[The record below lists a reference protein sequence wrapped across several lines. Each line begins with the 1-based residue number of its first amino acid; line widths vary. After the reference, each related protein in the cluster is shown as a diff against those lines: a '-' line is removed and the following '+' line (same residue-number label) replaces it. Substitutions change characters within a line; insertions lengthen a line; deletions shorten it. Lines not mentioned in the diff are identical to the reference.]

1 MRFKTYQMNEAT
13 IQFIINHS
21 DDNPHQLML
30 HAARYPEVDIAQAV
44 KQIAARQRIRN
55 KLPGFYSNPGI
66 EYPQQLPLE
75 QCSSEQTAR
84 HKAELVSGSLL
95 VDLTGGFGI
104 DFYYMVQRMNK
115 GIYVERRSELCNL
128 ATKNFKLLGLT
139 NFEVINASAD
149 EIVPDLT
156 SVDWVFVD
164 PHRRDISGRKTVLI
178 SDCEPDLHSL
188 VPILLEKSNNL
199 LVKLSPM
206 LDLHRAL
213 TELPGTIQVDILAV
227 ENECKEL
234 LFVIQKNK
242 QNKDL
247 AIRCFNYTK
256 NKEVQRVEFSGI
268 KDTTEVE
275 YCAKPLDYLYEP
287 NVALLKS
294 GAYNRIAQRYKL
306 MKFHPNT
313 HLYTSSECIY
323 DFPGRVFAVVE
334 VKESSRQTYSY
345 LSERYSSANISV
357 RNFPMSSDELRKKT
371 RLKDGGDLYIFAFKT
386 FDNQNLITVCKKI

>member
-1 MRFKTYQMNEAT
+1 MNEAT
-13 IQFIINHS
+13 IQFILTHS

-30 HAARYPEVDIAQAV
+30 HATRYPDVDIAYAV
-44 KQIAARQRIRN
+44 HQIAARQRIRY

-66 EYPQQLPLE
+66 EYPQQLSLE

-84 HKAELVSGSLL
+84 HKAELVSGTLL
-95 VDLTGGFGI
+95 VDLTGGFGV
-104 DFYYMVQRMNK
+104 DFYYMAQRMK
-115 GIYVERRSELCNL
+115 QGIYVERRPELCNL
-128 ATKNFKLLGLT
+128 ATKNFKQLGLT
-139 NFEVINASAD
+139 NYEVINAAAD
-149 EIVPDLT
+149 EIIPDLPHM
-156 SVDWVFVD
+156 DWVFID
-164 PHRRDISGRKTVLI
+164 PHRRDSTGRKMVLI
-178 SDCEPDLHSL
+178 SDCEPDLNTL
-188 VPILLEKSNNL
+188 VPLLLEKSNNL

-206 LDLHRAL
+206 LDLHLAL
-213 TELPGTIQVDILAV
+213 TELPGTVQVDILAV

-234 LFVIQKNK
+234 VFVIQKNTL
-242 QNKDL
+242 NKNI

-256 NKEVQRVEFSGI
+256 NREVQQVEFSGI
-268 KDTTEVE
+268 KDTTDVE
-275 YCAKPLDYLYEP
+275 YCTEPLDYLYEP

-386 FDNQNLITVCKKI
+386 FDNQNFITVCKKI